1 MSEQR
6 QTELEK
12 SANTYELPPLPA
24 EIVPTAAADG
34 ADSEAKPQ
42 STDDIPPPPP
52 PVGATTAPL
61 PPAIPPPPAPLPVEQ
76 LGPVPAPLPVEPVP
90 VSVGRPTPPSLGPGT
105 GRVESI
111 YGSVSARRSMV
122 GTFLEGAG
130 TGAGGMASQGCAR
143 VAHRL
148 ARPRCGRSA
157 PYPCSCP
164 CRPQSPAPAT
174 APNIA
179 AHASVHASPAIC
191 RCGPAISCTA
201 SASASAA
208 PGTPS
213 ARSGAG
219 HARTAHAR
227 AVQAG
232 GARNAAATAAARPAA
247 GDGQAHVGCRGQGR
261 SGRAPGKASYGTC
274 FSAAPLPLPRPVQ
287 LLTRNARFE
296 PQGASCRPRTR

>member
-1 MSEQR
+1 MRHGFAQAVLEVLDFYMSEQR

-52 PVGATTAPL
+52 PVGTTTAPL

-90 VSVGRPTPPSLGPGT
+90 ASVGRPTPPSLGPGT

-130 TGAGGMASQGCAR
+130 TGAGGRASQGCAR

-164 CRPQSPAPAT
+164 CRPQRPAPAT

-179 AHASVHASPAIC
+179 VHAS
-191 RCGPAISCTA
+191 T
-201 SASASAA
+201 
-208 PGTPS
+208 
-213 ARSGAG
+213 
-219 HARTAHAR
+219 R
-227 AVQAG
+227 ALVRQSVAV
-232 GARNAAATAAARPAA
+232 ARPSPAL
-247 GDGQAHVGCRGQGR
+247 Q
-261 SGRAPGKASYGTC
+261 
-274 FSAAPLPLPRPVQ
+274 APLPAPLPAPQVPAPAQATPAPPTPAPYKPAEPATQQQQQQPGLQLAMAKPMSAAEAKDGLDELLEKLRTAPASPPRPCPCHV
-287 LLTRNARFE
+287 LC
-296 PQGASCRPRTR
+296 SC